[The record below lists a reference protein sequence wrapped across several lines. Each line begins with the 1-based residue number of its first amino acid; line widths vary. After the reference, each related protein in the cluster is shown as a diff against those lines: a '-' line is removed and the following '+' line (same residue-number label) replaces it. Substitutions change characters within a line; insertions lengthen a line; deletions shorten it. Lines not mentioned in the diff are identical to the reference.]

1 MSARAQESW
10 LKAMYRYTALGAGV
24 PGLLMMTMP
33 EGLALLLGMP
43 RPEPVIF
50 GIVACSYVAFGLLA
64 VLGLRSP
71 QRFVPILL
79 LQLSYKTLWLV
90 TVFLPLWLQGQ
101 ATPYS
106 WLFAVIFSSYVIGD
120 LIAIPF
126 RSLWAGEAAG

>member
-1 MSARAQESW
+1 MNARAQENW
-10 LKAMYRYTALGAGV
+10 LKAMYLYTALGAGV
-24 PGLLMMTMP
+24 LGLLMMTVP
-33 EGLALLLGMP
+33 EWLASVLGMP

-64 VLGLRSP
+64 MLGLRSP
-71 QRFVPILL
+71 RRFVPILL

-90 TVFLPLWLQGQ
+90 TVFVPLWLHGQ

-106 WLFAVIFSSYVIGD
+106 WLFAVIFSSYVVGD

-126 RSLWAGEAAG
+126 RLLWADGAAG